1 MHSRDHVAALLRE
14 NRVNVARAKLT
25 TKKLAQ
31 RIDLE
36 YFKRPHPFRRL
47 RFILS
52 VAAPVAA
59 LLWLGWYAL
68 LRDNHVYSGG
78 RVSTAHAVL
87 STHCD
92 ACHVKEAGRSSAK
105 ATNNGCESCHDG
117 PIHHANQAFT
127 PNCSSCHQEHQGR
140 LQLAATRDVSCIQCH
155 ANLHATGGATPFS
168 ERITSFDG
176 DHPEFA
182 TALSPNSD
190 PSTIKF
196 NHAVHLKHNLRAPN
210 GLVDL
215 DCQDCHQ
222 SAASDAKWKYG
233 AIAVNDTAGGSF
245 ASLQHAEI
253 VQKSLPPSM
262 DYKRAYMS
270 PIAYAQH
277 CAACHGLQF
286 DPRFRESAPHDTP
299 EVVHA
304 FLVQKFQQYIPSH
317 PAELR
322 VAAPVPERD
331 LPQKPLPV
339 AFVLLTQQQWVTRRV
354 SESEELL
361 WRKTCAECHALRFAK
376 IFQFPAV
383 EASNITPR
391 WFKHAEFNHDTHKLL
406 ICTDCHSR
414 AKTSQETSDVL
425 LPGIQNC
432 QKCHR
437 GGSTSAQSRCSECHA
452 YHDWAKA
459 KEVKGSFTLSRLG
472 RGD

>member
-1 MHSRDHVAALLRE
+1 M
-14 NRVNVARAKLT
+14 ARAKLT

-36 YFKRPHPFRRL
+36 YFKRPHSFRRR
-47 RFILS
+47 RFISS
-52 VAAPVAA
+52 VAAPVIA
-59 LLWLGWYAL
+59 LLWLGGYAL

-78 RVSTAHAVL
+78 RVSAAHTVL
-87 STHCD
+87 STQCN
-92 ACHVKEAGRSSAK
+92 ACHVKEAGKFSAK
-105 ATNNGCESCHDG
+105 ASNQGCESCHDG
-117 PIHHANQAFT
+117 PIHQATQTFT

-140 LQLAATRDVSCIQCH
+140 LRLAATRDVSCIQCH
-155 ANLHATGGATPFS
+155 AHLPTTLSPLHFS

-182 TALSPNSD
+182 AVRSPNSD

-196 NHAVHLKHNLRAPN
+196 NHAVHLKRDLRGPN
-210 GLVDL
+210 GFVEL

-222 SAASDAKWKYG
+222 SPASDPQWKYG
-233 AIAVNDTAGGSF
+233 TRGTNDAATSSRAAPPHSD
-245 ASLQHAEI
+245 EI
-253 VQKSLPPSM
+253 EQKSLPPSM

-270 PIAYAQH
+270 PIAYAKH
-277 CAACHGLQF
+277 CAACHSLQF
-286 DPRFRESAPHDTP
+286 DPRFQESAPHDRP
-299 EVVHA
+299 EVIHA

-317 PAELR
+317 TPELR

-331 LPQKPLPV
+331 LPQKPLPA
-339 AFVLLTQQQWVTRRV
+339 AFVVLTQQQWVARRV
-354 SESEELL
+354 AESEQLL
-361 WRKTCAECHALRFAK
+361 WRKTCAECHALRFA
-376 IFQFPAV
+376 QNSQLPV
-383 EASNITPR
+383 VQPSNITPR

-406 ICTDCHSR
+406 ECTGCHVR
-414 AKTSQETSDVL
+414 ATTSQETSDVL

-437 GGSTSAQSRCSECHA
+437 GGSTSAESRCSECHA